1 LKKFKELKMSVE
13 TEKIAKNTRIYRKI
27 HKWISVPLFV
37 FMFLIGAT
45 GLLLGWKKAAGIL
58 PSTKKGSNMEA
69 STWISLDNIQKT
81 AQQFAKDSLKLST
94 EIDRI
99 DVRPQKGV
107 AKIVFNEHFT
117 ELQIDCATGKVLS
130 ISQRNSDIIEKIH
143 DGSILDFFV
152 KTKNDEIKLFYT
164 TIVSL
169 GLILLSFSGFWLWYN
184 PKRIKKQKSI
194 Q

>member
-1 LKKFKELKMSVE
+1 MSAQ

-45 GLLLGWKKAAGIL
+45 GLLLGWKKTAGIL
-58 PSTKKGSNMEA
+58 PSTKKGSNPEA
-69 STWISLDNIQKT
+69 KTWISLDNIQTT
-81 AQQFAKDSLKLST
+81 AQKFAKDSLKLST

-107 AKIVFNEHFT
+107 AKIVFTEHFT
-117 ELQIDCATGKVLS
+117 ELQIDCATGEILS
-130 ISQRNSDIIEKIH
+130 IARRNSDIIEKIH

-184 PKRIKKQKSI
+184 PKRIKKQKSV

>member
-1 LKKFKELKMSVE
+1 MSIE

-37 FMFLIGAT
+37 FMFLIGVT
-45 GLLLGWKKAAGIL
+45 GLLLGWKKTAGIL
-58 PSTKKGSNMEA
+58 PSTKKGSNIEA
-69 STWISLDNIQKT
+69 SKWISLDIIQAT
-81 AQQFAKDSLKLST
+81 AQKFAKDSLKLST

-107 AKIVFNEHFT
+107 AKIVFIEHFT
-117 ELQIDCATGKVLS
+117 DLQIDCTTGKILS

-194 Q
+194 QL

>member
-1 LKKFKELKMSVE
+1 MSVE
-13 TEKIAKNTRIYRKI
+13 IEKIAKNTRIYRKI

-45 GLLLGWKKAAGIL
+45 GLLLGWKKTAGIL

-107 AKIVFNEHFT
+107 AKIVFTEHFT
-117 ELQIDCATGKVLS
+117 ELQIDCATGEILS

-194 Q
+194 QG

>member
-1 LKKFKELKMSVE
+1 MSVE

-37 FMFLIGAT
+37 FMFLIGVT
-45 GLLLGWKKAAGIL
+45 GLLLGWKKTAGIL
-58 PSTKKGSNMEA
+58 PSTKKGSNIEA
-69 STWISLDNIQKT
+69 STWISLDKMQKT
-81 AQQFAKDSLKLST
+81 AQQFVKDSLKLST

-107 AKIVFNEHFT
+107 AKIVFIEQFT
-117 ELQIDCATGKVLS
+117 ELQIDCTTGKILS

-152 KTKNDEIKLFYT
+152 ETKNDEIKLFYT

-194 Q
+194 QY